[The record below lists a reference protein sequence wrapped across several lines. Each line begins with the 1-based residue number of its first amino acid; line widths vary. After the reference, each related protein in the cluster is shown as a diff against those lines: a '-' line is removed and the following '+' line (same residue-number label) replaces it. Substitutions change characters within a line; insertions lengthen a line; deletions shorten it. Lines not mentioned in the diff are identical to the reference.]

1 MMNQVRALHAR
12 LSLPV
17 TNCWIGIADRTSEW
31 LGVNC
36 HKLLM
41 CEDDLAKEF
50 VSAAY
55 HFEHHHMDFNAVA
68 KQALSKFTRSHGV
81 KVVLT
86 GEGSDEHFC
95 GYPSFAAEYL
105 REPDMSMPTSP
116 LAANNQLRQVLCDV
130 AQAEIDAV
138 WRPQVIKSV
147 PGAPTKD
154 FTSSTMADRLLAWQ
168 PIKKVYAQW
177 VHSHY
182 ENIGWD
188 STKSLM
194 GAHPEHVRQNMREK
208 WHPSNTGMY
217 LWNKSI
223 LINVVLAC
231 QGDRS
236 EMANSIEGRTPFLDH
251 HLAEYV
257 NNLSPSVKISYTPPE
272 ADTQA
277 SSAFQHLTEKW
288 ILREASKPYITDEL
302 YNRRKVTFWAPSK
315 WPKGGSMQRMFAKL
329 LTREAVENLG
339 FINYEVVETALGR
352 AFGEDADLPSFRIVC
367 YTGNW
372 VAISQKFGVKRAVA
386 AEVDWA

>member
-1 MMNQVRALHAR
+1 MR
-12 LSLPV
+12 
-17 TNCWIGIADRTSEW
+17 
-31 LGVNC
+31 
-36 HKLLM
+36 
-41 CEDDLAKEF
+41 EDDLAKEF

-55 HFEHHHMDFNAVA
+55 HFEHHHMDLNAVA
-68 KQALSKFTRSHGV
+68 KQALSEFTRSHGV

-95 GYPSFAAEYL
+95 GYPSFAAEFL
-105 REPDMSMPTSP
+105 REPDMSLPDSP
-116 LAANNQLRQVLCDV
+116 LAANNQLRQGLCNT

-138 WRPQVIKSV
+138 WRPQVVKAV
-147 PGAPTKD
+147 PGAPVPD
-154 FTSSTMADRLLAWQ
+154 FRSSTMADRLLAWQ
-168 PIKKVYAQW
+168 PMKKVYAPW
-177 VHSHY
+177 VHEHY
-182 ENIGWD
+182 ETAGWD
-188 STKSLM
+188 STKALM
-194 GAHPEHVRQNMREK
+194 DAHPADVQQNMRER

-236 EMANSIEGRTPFLDH
+236 EMTNSIEGRTPFLDH

-257 NNLSPSVKISYTPPE
+257 NNLPPSVKISYTPLE
-272 ADTQA
+272 TDTQDA
-277 SSAFQHLTEKW
+277 APQSAFQHLTEKW

-315 WPKGGSMQRMFAKL
+315 WPKGGSLQKMFTEL
-329 LTREAVENLG
+329 LTKEAIENLG
-339 FINYEVVETALGR
+339 FVNYNVVEKALAR

-372 VAISQKFGVKRAVA
+372 VAISKQFGVQRALS
-386 AEVDWA
+386 EHVDWA